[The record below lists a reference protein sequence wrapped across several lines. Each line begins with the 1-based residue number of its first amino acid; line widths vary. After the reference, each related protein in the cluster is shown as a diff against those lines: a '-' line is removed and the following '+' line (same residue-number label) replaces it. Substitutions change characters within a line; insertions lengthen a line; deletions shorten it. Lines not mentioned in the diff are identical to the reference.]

1 MAKYSIECKT
11 WDDANIL
18 FRALAK
24 VVDGKATIT
33 EVKRRKDVVEIDL
46 K

>member
-1 MAKYSIECKT
+1 MPKYSIECKT
-11 WDDANIL
+11 WDDASIL
-18 FRALAK
+18 FRTLGE

-33 EVKRRKDVVEIDL
+33 QVKRRKDVVEIDL